1 MSKLYNKMS
10 LDFRNVSSWILLNES
25 KTEVVPVK
33 FWGVAHKNKKKKQ
46 KKNNKIWRTRAFC
59 DVQCPANSITH
70 HFSKYISQ

>member
-1 MSKLYNKMS
+1 MQMSKLYNKMS

-46 KKNNKIWRTRAFC
+46 KKK
-59 DVQCPANSITH
+59 Q
-70 HFSKYISQ
+70 

>member
-33 FWGVAHKNKKKKQ
+33 FWGVAHKKKKK
-46 KKNNKIWRTRAFC
+46 KTIKNGGQGHS
-59 DVQCPANSITH
+59 VM
-70 HFSKYISQ
+70 FSVLPILLHIIFQNTFHSD